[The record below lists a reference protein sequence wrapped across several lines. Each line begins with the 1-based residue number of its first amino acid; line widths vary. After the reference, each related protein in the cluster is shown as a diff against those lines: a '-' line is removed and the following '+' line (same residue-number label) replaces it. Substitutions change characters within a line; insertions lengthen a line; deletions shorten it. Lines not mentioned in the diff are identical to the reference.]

1 MIRIPAFD
9 KLGNAGGALVETCPS
24 GCLTLDCALGGGLP
38 KGRIAEFD
46 NMMNLLTFT
55 TTALPNPKSRASHQ
69 HQNTFT
75 MCPAPPVKKHK
86 PFLTLI
92 FFSFSISSVPSSP
105 RCTTSTPRLWYVM
118 PSPQLCCVA
127 PPPRR
132 APLLLFPPLLSCA
145 PRRAPL
151 LLVPPQLHPSL
162 LDSISIITIGTGDLC
177 SNHGV
182 KMFTEELNSFS
193 GRQWVM
199 GFMVSALT
207 EQTNIVCEK
216 MIRIPAFYKLGNA
229 GGALVETFLSG
240 CLTLDCALGGNLPKG
255 RIVEFF
261 PPSYLQLLV
270 YLFPIF
276 VFVSLCTLTCV
287 YQSSYVVLNLYR
299 RLLILFITLCLNCSV
314 MVKLTLSS
322 GYTSRYLDQKVV
334 GRLPLHFMLLQ
345 KCSYRMNSYLT
356 NVQFKISYYLF
367 LCCCYLLESHLYVY
381 ENQVLNACK
390 NKLRSMDEVRSLV
403 SLRALILK
411 VDNLEFERKS
421 SKKKKK
427 TVDDF
432 KKEVRVTDEENTD
445 HNKKSTKK
453 KLKNDDKP
461 TDKKLALQ
469 ENVIRIEKKHKKKQ
483 KNEKQSELDTIN
495 KIYFLFL
502 KFDKNFKNT

>member
-38 KGRIAEFD
+38 KGRIAESSASKHIHHVSSSPCQKTQTISHSHLLFFL
-46 NMMNLLTFT
+46 NLLRTFLSSLHHIDAAALVCDAVAAALLRR
-55 TTALPNPKSRASHQ
+55 TAASPCSSASLSS
-69 HQNTFT
+69 TS
-75 MCPAPPVKKHK
+75 
-86 PFLTLI
+86 FLC
-92 FFSFSISSVPSSP
+92 SPSCSSVA
-105 RCTTSTPRLWYVM
+105 RATSTPSIAAR
-118 PSPQLCCVA
+118 
-127 PPPRR
+127 
-132 APLLLFPPLLSCA
+132 FN
-145 PRRAPL
+145 
-151 LLVPPQLHPSL
+151 LHHH
-162 LDSISIITIGTGDLC
+162 
-177 SNHGV
+177 N
-182 KMFTEELNSFS
+182 
-193 GRQWVM
+193 RQWVM

-255 RIVEFF
+255 RIVE
-261 PPSYLQLLV
+261 
-270 YLFPIF
+270 IF
-276 VFVSLCTLTCV
+276 GPE
-287 YQSSYVVLNLYR
+287 
-299 RLLILFITLCLNCSV
+299 
-314 MVKLTLSS
+314 SS
-322 GYTSRYLDQKVV
+322 GKTTVA
-334 GRLPLHFMLLQ
+334 LHA
-345 KCSYRMNSYLT
+345 
-356 NVQFKISYYLF
+356 IAE
-367 LCCCYLLESHLYVY
+367 ESHLYVY

>member
-216 MIRIPAFYKLGNA
+216 MIRIPA
-229 GGALVETFLSG
+229 
-240 CLTLDCALGGNLPKG
+240 
-255 RIVEFF
+255 
-261 PPSYLQLLV
+261 
-270 YLFPIF
+270 IF
-276 VFVSLCTLTCV
+276 GPE
-287 YQSSYVVLNLYR
+287 
-299 RLLILFITLCLNCSV
+299 
-314 MVKLTLSS
+314 SS
-322 GYTSRYLDQKVV
+322 GKTTVA
-334 GRLPLHFMLLQ
+334 LHA
-345 KCSYRMNSYLT
+345 
-356 NVQFKISYYLF
+356 IAE
-367 LCCCYLLESHLYVY
+367 ESHLYVY

>member
-193 GRQWVM
+193 GVKGYCDYACITLAM
-199 GFMVSALT
+199 GHGIHGFCLD
-207 EQTNIVCEK
+207 
-216 MIRIPAFYKLGNA
+216 RA
-229 GGALVETFLSG
+229 GGMLIFVDYVFLVHIRRFSYYLIIFQFSNHKMLPRLSYYNVPNFSLSSFLFFPNILIETFLSG

-255 RIVEFF
+255 RIVE
-261 PPSYLQLLV
+261 
-270 YLFPIF
+270 IF
-276 VFVSLCTLTCV
+276 GPE
-287 YQSSYVVLNLYR
+287 
-299 RLLILFITLCLNCSV
+299 
-314 MVKLTLSS
+314 SS
-322 GYTSRYLDQKVV
+322 GKTTVA
-334 GRLPLHFMLLQ
+334 LHA
-345 KCSYRMNSYLT
+345 
-356 NVQFKISYYLF
+356 IAE
-367 LCCCYLLESHLYVY
+367 ESHLYVY

>member
-9 KLGNAGGALVETCPS
+9 
-24 GCLTLDCALGGGLP
+24 
-38 KGRIAEFD
+38 
-46 NMMNLLTFT
+46 
-55 TTALPNPKSRASHQ
+55 
-69 HQNTFT
+69 
-75 MCPAPPVKKHK
+75 
-86 PFLTLI
+86 
-92 FFSFSISSVPSSP
+92 
-105 RCTTSTPRLWYVM
+105 
-118 PSPQLCCVA
+118 
-127 PPPRR
+127 
-132 APLLLFPPLLSCA
+132 
-145 PRRAPL
+145 
-151 LLVPPQLHPSL
+151 
-162 LDSISIITIGTGDLC
+162 
-177 SNHGV
+177 
-182 KMFTEELNSFS
+182 
-193 GRQWVM
+193 
-199 GFMVSALT
+199 
-207 EQTNIVCEK
+207 
-216 MIRIPAFYKLGNA
+216 KLGNA